1 MKKILIVAA
10 VLGIAIAAFAFTQMR
25 GKEEDIDFS

>member
-10 VLGIAIAAFAFTQMR
+10 VAAVGYVLYWANWAASAYQRM
-25 GKEEDIDFS
+25 S

>member
-1 MKKILIVAA
+1 MKKLLIVAA

-25 GKEEDIDFS
+25 GREDDIDFN